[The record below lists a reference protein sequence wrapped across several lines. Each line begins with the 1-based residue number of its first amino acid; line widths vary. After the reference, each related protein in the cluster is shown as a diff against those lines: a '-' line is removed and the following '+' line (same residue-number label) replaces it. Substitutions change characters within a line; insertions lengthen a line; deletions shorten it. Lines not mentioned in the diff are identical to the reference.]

1 MSGSCAPRIDC
12 AIDVGMS
19 VIEGKWKAPILCK
32 LVMKGNMRFNQLMRE
47 LQTVS
52 PRILTKQLKEMER
65 DGLIKRTP
73 CSDAVGVEYSI
84 TEKGISLACVLKPL
98 IQWAIDNMYLNRV
111 RFSDD
116 IVLPKKTAAQYR
128 A

>member
-12 AIDVGMS
+12 AIDICMS

-32 LVMKGNMRFNQLMRE
+32 LVMKGDMRFNQLMRE
-47 LQTVS
+47 LQSVS
-52 PRILTKQLKEMER
+52 PRILTKQLKEMES

-73 CSDAVGVEYSI
+73 CPDAVGVEYSA
-84 TEKGISLACVLKPL
+84 TEKGKSLANVMKPL
-98 IQWAIDNMYLNRV
+98 IQWGIDNMHLNRV

-116 IVLPKKTAAQYR
+116 IILPKKATPQHKV
-128 A
+128 